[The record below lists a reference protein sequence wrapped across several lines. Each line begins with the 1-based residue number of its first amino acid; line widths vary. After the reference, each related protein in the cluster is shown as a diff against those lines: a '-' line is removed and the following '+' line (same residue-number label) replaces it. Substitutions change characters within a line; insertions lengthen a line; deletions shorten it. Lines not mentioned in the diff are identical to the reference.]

1 MSCSSISARKSRARF
16 KLGLSQNI
24 EKGNE
29 QRRMAEMATASKC
42 AKNSKKRASLRESKL
57 GAKLVCWFGA
67 RVGLTVREKKWEVSE
82 RERKLSKRT
91 IERGI

>member
-1 MSCSSISARKSRARF
+1 
-16 KLGLSQNI
+16 
-24 EKGNE
+24 
-29 QRRMAEMATASKC
+29 MATASKC

-82 RERKLSKRT
+82 RERGNFPKEQLREGSEMKEKKNIKKRMK
-91 IERGI
+91 ELQ